1 MIQTI
6 VILVIVLIIV
16 FAIKKSKNST
26 VQSGQNSFESNRP
39 IKLNVSFPDPE
50 KANDYKFYKFVQ
62 FEPAFT
68 LEPIYQE
75 IKKRGMKL
83 KPEFEK
89 AIQTKLKAGEFAN
102 PLNFKEYF
110 GAKFDFI
117 GIQFLKGTD
126 NLLSAFQIGVCFI
139 QNERIADSDTYN
151 FRPPE
156 QIVET
161 KRFQKTL
168 EIFEI
173 NPESIEYFSFKDIW
187 DSFELKEFFADN
199 LIVCWDEESEILE
212 KVLENNRISNY
223 NIKYIKIREIAQ
235 DNNLPVLIDSLLTH
249 FKSDLTLK
257 DDLSLIVTSLAID
270 LKDSG
275 LDLENYIHY
284 LTDNKKKSTYRQIP
298 KSVDSKKDQFIAI
311 DVETAI
317 GKRWSICQIGLAIVE
332 NGEVKEVITELI
344 QPPNN
349 EYSDRNIKIHG
360 ITAELTKDKPTFPTV
375 WESIYP
381 IIENKKL
388 VAHSAEFDINCL
400 QQTLDYYNIEIPNFE
415 YDCTFKKTGQ
425 KLDEACA
432 SFNVSLENHH
442 NAGCDAVACAKLYL
456 KVLEGVQP
464 DFSKVKPKAKVKP
477 ISNFDGHARLQGNVL
492 KPDLENTDKNSPFYN
507 KKIVFTG
514 VLENISRQ
522 EAADIVRQMGADID
536 TSISKRTNFV
546 ITGTDPGPSKI
557 NKIIQYNNEGCSI
570 KILYE
575 KDFLKMIEKE

>member
-1 MIQTI
+1 MTMTI
-6 VILVIVLIIV
+6 VILIIVLIIV
-16 FAIKKSKNST
+16 IAITKSRKT
-26 VQSGQNSFESNRP
+26 TGQAGHDSFESNRP

-50 KANDYKFYKFVQ
+50 KSNDYKFYKFVQ
-62 FEPAFT
+62 FERAFT
-68 LEPIYQE
+68 LEPIYKE

-83 KPEFEK
+83 KPEFEN
-89 AIQTKLKAGEFAN
+89 AIQTKLKTGEFKN

-110 GAKFDFI
+110 GNKFDFI

-139 QNERIADSDTYN
+139 QNEKIADSDTYD

-168 EIFEI
+168 EILDI

-187 DSFELKEFFADN
+187 DSFELKEYFIDN
-199 LIVCWDEESEILE
+199 LIVCWDEESEIFE
-212 KVLENNRISNY
+212 KVLENNRISDY

-235 DNNLPVLIDSLLTH
+235 DNNLPVSIDSLLSH

-257 DDLSLIVTSLAID
+257 DSLSLIVSSLAID

-275 LDLENYIHY
+275 LDLDNYVHC
-284 LTDNKKKSTYRQIP
+284 LTDNKKRSEPSHQKSF
-298 KSVDSKKDQFIAI
+298 DSKKAEFIAI

-332 NGEVKEVITELI
+332 NGEIKEIITELI

-349 EYSDRNIKIHG
+349 EYSDMNIKIHG
-360 ITAELTKDKPTFPTV
+360 ITSEMTKDRPTFPSM
-375 WESIYP
+375 WEKIYP

-388 VAHSAEFDINCL
+388 VAHNAEFDINCL
-400 QQTLDYYNIEIPNFE
+400 HQTLNYYNIEIPNFE
-415 YDCTFKKTGQ
+415 CDCTLNKTGQ
-425 KLDEACA
+425 KLSEACA
-432 SFNVSLENHH
+432 SFNISLENHH
-442 NAGCDAVACAKLYL
+442 NAGCDAEACAKLYL

-464 DFSKVKPKAKVKP
+464 DFSKVKPKPKFKP
-477 ISNFDGHARLQGNVL
+477 VSNFVGHDRLQGTVL

-522 EAADIVRQMGADID
+522 EAAAIVKQMGADID
-536 TSISKRTNFV
+536 TSISKRTDFV

-557 NKIIQYNNEGCSI
+557 NKIIQYNNEGCGI
-570 KILYE
+570 LILYE